1 MEREIPNWRS
11 ALFVPVNVE
20 KFVTT
25 AHKRGA
31 DAVILDLEDSVPLQ
45 EKAAARDL
53 IQAAAAQVSKSGAD
67 VIVRINRPWRLA
79 VRDLEAS
86 VSAQVNALALPKVAD
101 PGHIR
106 AIAEIVDELE
116 AEQGLPNGHTKLI
129 GMIETTDAFFEAREI
144 ARAHHRLVGLV
155 LGSEDFALDA
165 GMAPEPEGL
174 LAPSQFAIFAARAAG
189 IRPLGFVGSIAE
201 FSDREK
207 FVGMIRQAR
216 RLGYAG
222 SFCIH
227 PMQVEVCNEEFVAS
241 AAEVATARELIAAYE
256 AAQAEGRGAIQFQ
269 GKMIDEPVVDRA
281 RRLVAEHD
289 SRNR

>member
-1 MEREIPNWRS
+1 MTRELPNWRS

-20 KFVTT
+20 KFVLS

-31 DAVILDLEDSVPLQ
+31 DAVILDLEDSVPVG

-53 IQAAAAQVSKSGAD
+53 IPDAAAKVSQGGAD

-79 VRDLEAS
+79 VRDVEAS
-86 VSAQVNALALPKVAD
+86 VGAGVKALALPKVAD
-101 PGHIR
+101 AGHIR
-106 AIAEIVDELE
+106 AIAEIVDEVE
-116 AEQGLPNGHTKLI
+116 AEQGMEIGHTLLI
-129 GMIETTDAFFEAREI
+129 GMIETTDALFEAREI
-144 ARAHHRLVGLV
+144 ARAHPRLVGLV

-174 LAPSQFAIFAARAAG
+174 LAPSQHAIFAARAAG
-189 IRPLGFVGSIAE
+189 ILPLGFVGSIAE

-216 RLGYAG
+216 RLGYTG

-241 AAEVATARELIAAYE
+241 AAEVETARAIIAAYE
-256 AAQAEGRGAIQFQ
+256 AAQAEGRGAIQFE
-269 GKMIDEPVVDRA
+269 GRMIDEPVVDRA
-281 RRLVAEHD
+281 RRLVEAHEK
-289 SRNR
+289 R